1 MSDKKLK
8 KKTPGLG
15 TGGGGGGK
23 GGLDPPFQ
31 QLFAAAVSFNNTT
44 NNTTHLLMHFP
55 SKYFYRCSVSQIIF
69 INGTSRDK
77 QV

>member
-8 KKTPGLG
+8 KKKPTLLNGR
-15 TGGGGGGK
+15 GGERR
-23 GGLDPPFQ
+23 GLDPPFQ

>member
-8 KKTPGLG
+8 KKTHASERK
-15 TGGGGGGK
+15 GGERR
-23 GGLDPPFQ
+23 GLDPPFQ